1 MESGV
6 ISRSNRTARCSSN
19 GTANA
24 NGTTTSYVTITGVD
38 NYSASIDA
46 KGTLNF
52 AFTDVNARVVPAATP
67 ALM

>member
-1 MESGV
+1 LLV
-6 ISRSNRTARCSSN
+6 Y
-19 GTANA
+19 GTANS
-24 NGTTTSYVTITGVD
+24 NGTTTSYVTITSVD